1 MFTGIIET
9 VGEIISIE
17 CLGGDMRFRIK
28 TGIDIQA
35 SLNTGDSIAVNGVC
49 LTVIRKDTEMIDVDV
64 SNESLSCTALGDY
77 VAGSR
82 VNLER
87 ALALSERLDG
97 HLVSGHVDGTAS
109 VVQIDDDGRSKR
121 MIFESQ
127 DTIVRYIVKKGSVS
141 IDGTSLTVNTVE
153 NNQFSINVIPHTL
166 NHTIMSDYRIGTSVN
181 VEVDI
186 IARYIEKL
194 IPGNV

>member
-17 CLGGDMRFRIK
+17 RLGGDMRFRIK
-28 TGIDIQA
+28 TGIDLEA

-109 VVQIDDDGRSKR
+109 VVQIDDDGRSKQI
-121 MIFESQ
+121 IFESQ
-127 DTIVRYIVKKGSVS
+127 DTIVRYIVQKGSVS

>member
-1 MFTGIIET
+1 VFTGIIEA

-17 CLGGDMRFRIK
+17 NLGGDKRFRIK
-28 TGIDIQA
+28 IGEEIQA

-49 LTVIRKDTEMIDVDV
+49 LTVIGKDTEMIDVDV

-87 ALALSERLDG
+87 ALTLSDRLDG

-121 MIFESQ
+121 MVFESQ
-127 DTIVRYIVKKGSVS
+127 DAIMRYIVQKGSVC

-153 NNQFSINVIPHTL
+153 NHQFSINVIPHTL
-166 NHTIMSDYRIGTSVN
+166 EHTIMSDYRTGTSVN

-194 IPGNV
+194 IPGNN